1 MLTDATRD
9 VVVHQ
14 IQEILLEDVDEE
26 SPAVITG
33 SEELVDLGLNSLT
46 LTRLV
51 ILLSGKFGADPF
63 ADESASIADIRTV
76 DQLVA
81 AYESARPVEQRA

>member
-1 MLTDATRD
+1 MLTDTTRD
-9 VVVHQ
+9 LVIRQ
-14 IQEILLEDVDEE
+14 IQEVLLEDLDDE
-26 SPAVITG
+26 SPVPVTG
-33 SEELVDLGLNSLT
+33 SEELVGLGLNSLT

-51 ILLSGKFGADPF
+51 ILLSGRFGADPF

-81 AYESARPVEQRA
+81 AYEAVRPLEQRV